1 MDKEHLRTGDKATC
15 RFRFI
20 KSPEYITI
28 GTKMIFREGRTK
40 AVGTITKLHE
50 EVAGKSTHNTRQN
63 KQYKA
68 LMHQRGK
75 GGNRKNVLRP
85 TNQQPQAATAT
96 PTEAIVASAT

>member
-63 KQYKA
+63 KQFKA

-75 GGNRKNVLRP
+75 GTNRKNVIR
-85 TNQQPQAATAT
+85 QP
-96 PTEAIVASAT
+96 PPGPVVSSSS